1 MSTEKGMHLVNRHPI
16 FGSLLFFLLAALG
29 PSSAARAEEPSDD
42 KAEARLDRDLDLEM
56 DEAMEMAQEQI
67 EAASEQIAQA
77 QADQAQQLADK
88 DAEEARKRASAQME
102 AARKQLEEARRQW
115 QKQIEESRK
124 QMRVAASSIRA
135 IARREQLT
143 SALSH
148 VGIVAK
154 PPEAGSSSPAST
166 VQAVTPG
173 SPAEKAGIK
182 AGDVITSINGYRL
195 QQAPDAGTDEHDAS
209 RIARQLRSRGSHHP
223 IEVEY
228 RRGKEVRKTT
238 IQPEPHSGWGFS
250 YHYDGRAFRSVQL
263 PGGWASLELAEINP
277 ALGEYFGTAR
287 GLLVLRASTSPDVKL
302 KAGDVILKIGNE
314 EPSTP
319 REAVRLLRSY
329 EPGQSI
335 PLEIVRQKKKQKLAL
350 QIPASGAPKKQ

>member
-1 MSTEKGMHLVNRHPI
+1 MSTEKGMHLVNRHPTI
-16 FGSLLFFLLAALG
+16 GSFLVVLLAGFGLS
-29 PSSAARAEEPSDD
+29 SSAQAEQPSDA
-42 KAEARLDRDLDLEM
+42 KAEAKLDLDSDLDM
-56 DEAMEMAQEQI
+56 DEVMEMAQEQI
-67 EAASEQIAQA
+67 EAARDQIAEST
-77 QADQAQQLADK
+77 DQAQKLADK
-88 DAEEARKRASAQME
+88 EAEEARKHASEQME

-115 QKQIEESRK
+115 QKQLEESRK

-135 IARREQLT
+135 LARRERLT
-143 SALSH
+143 GALSR

-154 PPEAGSSSPAST
+154 PPDASSSSAATT

-182 AGDVITSINGYRL
+182 AGDVITSVNGYRL
-195 QQAPDAGTDEHDAS
+195 QQAPDAGTDDHDAS
-209 RIARQLRSRGSHHP
+209 RVARQLHDRGGHP

-228 RRGKEVRKTT
+228 LRGKEVRKTT
-238 IQPEPHSGWGFS
+238 IQPESHSRWSYS
-250 YHYDGRAFRSVQL
+250 YHYNGPAFRSVQL

-277 ALGEYFGTAR
+277 SLGEYFGTSR

-302 KAGDVILKIGNE
+302 KAGDVILKIGDE

-319 REAVRLLRSY
+319 RQAVRLLRSY

-335 PLEIVRQKKKQKLAL
+335 PVEIVRQKKKQKLAL
-350 QIPASGAPKKQ
+350 QIPASGTKRQ